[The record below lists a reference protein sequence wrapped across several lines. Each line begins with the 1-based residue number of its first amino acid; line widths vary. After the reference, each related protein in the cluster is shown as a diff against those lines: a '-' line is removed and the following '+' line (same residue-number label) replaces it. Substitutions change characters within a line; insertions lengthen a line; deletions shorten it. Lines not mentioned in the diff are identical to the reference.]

1 MEIDNNRLR
10 QGRTQSHVKR
20 NERCAA
26 LAIVVGG
33 CLTIILII
41 LSQWY

>member
-1 MEIDNNRLR
+1 METDNNRLR